1 METNFFIKNFNRCIY
16 LVVTGISLIMI
27 SIFFYILLKITSKIS
42 NLTDITKNLS
52 IIHTVILLSGI
63 FIFNLFIFITLLE
76 IYQRVKYDSISN
88 LVKSIYQTIKLR
100 KFLKQHQ
107 THEDNKSFNQKANI
121 NPILKNFNSS
131 AKHCIVDVRK
141 NVVIAIFKIP
151 TKQQANKILK
161 DMEQQLKEEVS
172 NLNPTYYFSNVQRFK
187 KYIYIKGTIR

>member
-63 FIFNLFIFITLLE
+63 FIFNLLIFITLLE

-131 AKHCIVDVRK
+131 VKHCIVDVRK

>member
-1 METNFFIKNFNRCIY
+1 METNFFIKNFYRCIY

-63 FIFNLFIFITLLE
+63 FIFNLLIFITLLE

-141 NVVIAIFKIP
+141 NVVITIFKIP

>member
-63 FIFNLFIFITLLE
+63 FIFNLLIFITLLE

-131 AKHCIVDVRK
+131 AKHFIVDVRK

>member
-63 FIFNLFIFITLLE
+63 FIFNLLIFITLLE

-141 NVVIAIFKIP
+141 NVVITIFRIP

>member
-52 IIHTVILLSGI
+52 IIHIVILLSGI
-63 FIFNLFIFITLLE
+63 FIFNLLIFITLLE

-187 KYIYIKGTIR
+187 KYIYIKGTSR

>member
-27 SIFFYILLKITSKIS
+27 NIFFYILLKITSKIS

-63 FIFNLFIFITLLE
+63 FIFNLLIFITLLE

-107 THEDNKSFNQKANI
+107 THEDDKSFNQKANI

>member
-63 FIFNLFIFITLLE
+63 FIFNLLIFITLLE

-131 AKHCIVDVRK
+131 AIHCIVDVRK

>member
-1 METNFFIKNFNRCIY
+1 M
-16 LVVTGISLIMI
+16 
-27 SIFFYILLKITSKIS
+27 
-42 NLTDITKNLS
+42 
-52 IIHTVILLSGI
+52 
-63 FIFNLFIFITLLE
+63 
-76 IYQRVKYDSISN
+76 
-88 LVKSIYQTIKLR
+88 VKSIYQTIKLR

>member
-1 METNFFIKNFNRCIY
+1 METNLFIKNFNRCIY

-88 LVKSIYQTIKLR
+88 LGKSIYQTIKLR

-107 THEDNKSFNQKANI
+107 THEDNKLYKQKGNI
-121 NPILKNFNSS
+121 NPILKNFNNS

-187 KYIYIKGTIR
+187 KYIYIKGTSR

>member
-63 FIFNLFIFITLLE
+63 FIFNLLIFITLLE

-172 NLNPTYYFSNVQRFK
+172 NLNPTYYFTNVQRFK
-187 KYIYIKGTIR
+187 RYIYIKGTIR

>member
-27 SIFFYILLKITSKIS
+27 SIFFYILLKFTSKIS

-63 FIFNLFIFITLLE
+63 FIFNLLIFITLLE

-107 THEDNKSFNQKANI
+107 THEDTKSFNQKANI

-187 KYIYIKGTIR
+187 KYIYIKGTSR

>member
-63 FIFNLFIFITLLE
+63 FIFNLLIFITLLE

-107 THEDNKSFNQKANI
+107 TYEDNKSFNQKANI

>member
-63 FIFNLFIFITLLE
+63 FIFNLLIFITLLE

-172 NLNPTYYFSNVQRFK
+172 NLNPTYYFSSVQRFK

>member
-52 IIHTVILLSGI
+52 FIHTVILLSGI
-63 FIFNLFIFITLLE
+63 FIFNLLIFITLLE

>member
-63 FIFNLFIFITLLE
+63 FIFNLLIFITLLE

-187 KYIYIKGTIR
+187 RYIYIKGTIR

>member
-63 FIFNLFIFITLLE
+63 FIFNLLIFITLLE

-131 AKHCIVDVRK
+131 AKHCILDVRK

>member
-52 IIHTVILLSGI
+52 IIHTVILLLGI
-63 FIFNLFIFITLLE
+63 FIFNLLIFITLLE

-141 NVVIAIFKIP
+141 NVVITIFKIP

>member
-1 METNFFIKNFNRCIY
+1 METNLFIKNFNRCIY
-16 LVVTGISLIMI
+16 LGVTGISLIII
-27 SIFFYILLKITSKIS
+27 SIFFNILLSITSKIS

-52 IIHTVILLSGI
+52 TIHTVILLSGI
-63 FIFNLFIFITLLE
+63 FIFNLLILITLLE

-88 LVKSIYQTIKLR
+88 LAKSIYQTINLR

-107 THEDNKSFNQKANI
+107 THEGNKSFNQKANI

-131 AKHCIVDVRK
+131 VKHCIVDVRK

-172 NLNPTYYFSNVQRFK
+172 NLNPTYYFSSVQRFK

>member
-1 METNFFIKNFNRCIY
+1 MENNFFIKNFNRCIY

-63 FIFNLFIFITLLE
+63 FIFNLLIFITLLE

>member
-63 FIFNLFIFITLLE
+63 FIFNLLIFITLLE

-161 DMEQQLKEEVS
+161 DMEQQLIEEVS

>member
-63 FIFNLFIFITLLE
+63 FIFNLLIFITLLE

-121 NPILKNFNSS
+121 NPNLNNFYCS

>member
-63 FIFNLFIFITLLE
+63 FIFNLLIFITLLE

-100 KFLKQHQ
+100 KFLK
-107 THEDNKSFNQKANI
+107 
-121 NPILKNFNSS
+121 
-131 AKHCIVDVRK
+131 
-141 NVVIAIFKIP
+141 
-151 TKQQANKILK
+151 
-161 DMEQQLKEEVS
+161 
-172 NLNPTYYFSNVQRFK
+172 
-187 KYIYIKGTIR
+187 

>member
-1 METNFFIKNFNRCIY
+1 MST
-16 LVVTGISLIMI
+16 
-27 SIFFYILLKITSKIS
+27 
-42 NLTDITKNLS
+42 
-52 IIHTVILLSGI
+52 IHTVVLLSGI
-63 FIFNLFIFITLLE
+63 FIFNLLILITLLE

-88 LVKSIYQTIKLR
+88 LAKSIYQTIKLR

>member
-27 SIFFYILLKITSKIS
+27 SIFLYILLKITSKIS

-63 FIFNLFIFITLLE
+63 FIFNLLIFITLLE

>member
-63 FIFNLFIFITLLE
+63 FIFNLLIFITLLE
-76 IYQRVKYDSISN
+76 IYQRLKYDSISN

-187 KYIYIKGTIR
+187 KYIYIKGTSR

>member
-63 FIFNLFIFITLLE
+63 FIFNLLIFITLLE

-141 NVVIAIFKIP
+141 NVVITIFKIP

>member
-63 FIFNLFIFITLLE
+63 FIFNLLIFITLLE

-172 NLNPTYYFSNVQRFK
+172 NLNPTYYFSNVQRCK
-187 KYIYIKGTIR
+187 KYIYIKRTIR

>member
-63 FIFNLFIFITLLE
+63 FIFNLLIFITLLE

-121 NPILKNFNSS
+121 NPILKNFNNS

-172 NLNPTYYFSNVQRFK
+172 NLNPTYYFSNIQRFK

>member
-52 IIHTVILLSGI
+52 FIHTVILLSGI
-63 FIFNLFIFITLLE
+63 FIFNLLIFITLLE

-161 DMEQQLKEEVS
+161 DMEQQLKEAVS

>member
-63 FIFNLFIFITLLE
+63 FIFNLLIFITLLE

>member
-63 FIFNLFIFITLLE
+63 FIFNLLIFITLLE

-131 AKHCIVDVRK
+131 TKHCIVDVRK

>member
-63 FIFNLFIFITLLE
+63 FIFNLLIFITLLE

-187 KYIYIKGTIR
+187 KYIYIKGTVR

>member
-63 FIFNLFIFITLLE
+63 FIFNLLIFITLLE

-151 TKQQANKILK
+151 TKQQANKRLK

>member
-1 METNFFIKNFNRCIY
+1 MESNFFIKNFNRCIY

-63 FIFNLFIFITLLE
+63 FIFNLLIFITLLE

-187 KYIYIKGTIR
+187 KYIYIKGTSR

>member
-63 FIFNLFIFITLLE
+63 FIFNLLIFITLLE

-141 NVVIAIFKIP
+141 NEVIAIFKIP

>member
-1 METNFFIKNFNRCIY
+1 MKTNYFIKNFNRCIY
-16 LVVTGISLIMI
+16 LVVTGISLIII
-27 SIFFYILLKITSKIS
+27 SIFFNILLRITSKIS

-52 IIHTVILLSGI
+52 TIHTVVLLSGI
-63 FIFNLFIFITLLE
+63 FIFNLLILITLLE

>member
-63 FIFNLFIFITLLE
+63 FIFNLLIFITLLE

-88 LVKSIYQTIKLR
+88 LVKSIYQIIKLR

>member
-42 NLTDITKNLS
+42 NLTNITKNLS

-63 FIFNLFIFITLLE
+63 FIFNLLIFITLLE

-88 LVKSIYQTIKLR
+88 LVKSIYQIIKLR

>member
-63 FIFNLFIFITLLE
+63 FIFNLLIFITLLE

-187 KYIYIKGTIR
+187 KYIYIKGTSR